1 MKTSGAD
8 VLSFRKKLQK
18 TSEWVGNHPPPT
30 LLVRPRVF
38 GIALHHLHWLQIA
51 ITKTPEKILFNNEIS
66 NLKQGFS
73 DVYISQQISMMN
85 TSAISLASYF
95 PPASL
100 HFINV
105 GDPSAVIGIRTLYR
119 NLPAI
124 NGFAVDWFGN
134 NIYWLVEDQIMV
146 SRTDGRYLKTL
157 RVDFSMDS
165 NLMLDPERG

>member
-1 MKTSGAD
+1 MFYHLGKNS
-8 VLSFRKKLQK
+8 KK
-18 TSEWVGNHPPPT
+18 TSEWVGNDPSPT
-30 LLVRPRVF
+30 LLVRPRVY
-38 GIALHHLHWLQIA
+38 GIALHHLHWLQMA
-51 ITKTPEKILFNNEIS
+51 IIKTPEKILFNNEIS

-73 DVYISQQISMMN
+73 DVYISQKISMMN
-85 TSAISLASYF
+85 TFAISLASYF

-105 GDPSAVIGIRTLYR
+105 GDPSAVIGIQTLYR

-124 NGFAVDWFGN
+124 NGLAVDWFGN
-134 NIYWLVEDQIMV
+134 NIYWLVKDHIMV

-157 RVDFSMDS
+157 RVDSSMDS

>member
-1 MKTSGAD
+1 MFYHLGKNSKKPLSGLATT
-8 VLSFRKKLQK
+8 F
-18 TSEWVGNHPPPT
+18 PPPS
-30 LLVRPRVF
+30 
-38 GIALHHLHWLQIA
+38 
-51 ITKTPEKILFNNEIS
+51 LFV
-66 NLKQGFS
+66 QGFL

-85 TSAISLASYF
+85 TFAISLASYF

-124 NGFAVDWFGN
+124 NGLAVDWFGN

-157 RVDFSMDS
+157 RVDSSMDS
-165 NLMLDPERG
+165 NLMLDPERGYEYILFYYLIFEILKLFQRWYENAFTPAMKA